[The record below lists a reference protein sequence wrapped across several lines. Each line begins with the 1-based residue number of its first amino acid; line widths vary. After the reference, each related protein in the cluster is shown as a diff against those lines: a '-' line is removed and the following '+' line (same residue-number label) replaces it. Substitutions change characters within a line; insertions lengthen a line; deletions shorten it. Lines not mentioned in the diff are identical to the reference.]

1 MTNAPFRSMATAVA
15 VAAVCG
21 SVRAQQADFN
31 EVGKQMAITLQNNH
45 FSRVPFDKEL
55 SRRFLD
61 GYLRDLDY
69 QRLYFTQTDVDGFRE
84 KYGDSLHTLLLEKR
98 CMVPAKEIYATFL
111 KRVEA
116 RVALTDKLLKGAEF
130 DFTADETV
138 ARTRKE
144 AAWPKD
150 EKRAAELWR
159 LQVKEAVLSEILRRE
174 LLSKLAKEQGKPDP
188 NKGDRSPK
196 EKIALRY
203 KRFLASVRDVDEEEI
218 ANFFLSAVSTTYD
231 PHTDYMSFRE
241 MARFKDGMKNELVGI
256 GALLQAEEDG
266 ATKIMGIVVG
276 GPADREGNLR
286 LNDRVVAVDSLN
298 TGKPEDMIDI
308 MFMKIDKV
316 VDLIRGKVGSAVA
329 LKVEPAGAP
338 PGQTKIYV
346 IARGKVELKD
356 EQASGQIIEMKSS
369 SGPTRRIGV
378 ITLPSFY
385 ADFDEGKVRCS
396 VDVERLL
403 VRLIDEKIDGLILDL
418 RNNGGGSLD
427 EVRRMTGFFIDRG
440 PVVQVKDN
448 RGRVQVK
455 ESENR
460 KPIYEG
466 PMVVMTDKSSAS
478 ASEILAGAL
487 QDFNRVAIVG
497 ESSTFGKGTVQQPM
511 PIAEMMP
518 FFAARERAGY
528 LKLTIQKFYRPSGS
542 STQMDGVVP
551 QLVLPSLMDGLEI
564 GESFLDNAMPHDR
577 INPAPGFK
585 PLDDKALFLPRLKEM
600 SQQRVNDSKD
610 FNYIIE
616 DVMKNKERIKNNK
629 VYLNKATRE
638 RELAEAETLRRER
651 NSERRQRFSS
661 MVAEDKKAFH
671 FFKLTLDDLDKNA
684 DLHEYDPAAEN
695 ADYMRRAKD
704 ETADLDD
711 SPKWSSGLD
720 PVKRESIMIL
730 RDLTNLTEIARLA
743 GAPKK
748 SPEEN

>member
-1 MTNAPFRSMATAVA
+1 MLTYEDCIALAELTEDTSKPVGFHNALFV
-15 VAAVCG
+15 
-21 SVRAQQADFN
+21 
-31 EVGKQMAITLQNNH
+31 
-45 FSRVPFDKEL
+45 
-55 SRRFLD
+55 LD
-61 GYLRDLDY
+61 PDT
-69 QRLYFTQTDVDGFRE
+69 RLWV
-84 KYGDSLHTLLLEKR
+84 SL
-98 CMVPAKEIYATFL
+98 P
-111 KRVEA
+111 VEA
-116 RVALTDKLLKGAEF
+116 LVKH
-130 DFTADETV
+130 V
-138 ARTRKE
+138 
-144 AAWPKD
+144 
-150 EKRAAELWR
+150 AELHDGNDHCSR
-159 LQVKEAVLSEILRRE
+159 SSDYRAIAQHAISLADD
-174 LLSKLAKEQGKPDP
+174 SK
-188 NKGDRSPK
+188 
-196 EKIALRY
+196 
-203 KRFLASVRDVDEEEI
+203 FFAS
-218 ANFFLSAVSTTYD
+218 A
-231 PHTDYMSFRE
+231 P
-241 MARFKDGMKNELVGI
+241 VGI
-256 GALLQAEEDG
+256 ACPGGFYQLAEG
-266 ATKIMGIVVG
+266 GISWV
-276 GPADREGNLR
+276 
-286 LNDRVVAVDSLN
+286 
-298 TGKPEDMIDI
+298 
-308 MFMKIDKV
+308 
-316 VDLIRGKVGSAVA
+316 
-329 LKVEPAGAP
+329 
-338 PGQTKIYV
+338 
-346 IARGKVELKD
+346 
-356 EQASGQIIEMKSS
+356 
-369 SGPTRRIGV
+369 
-378 ITLPSFY
+378 
-385 ADFDEGKVRCS
+385 
-396 VDVERLL
+396 
-403 VRLIDEKIDGLILDL
+403 
-418 RNNGGGSLD
+418 
-427 EVRRMTGFFIDRG
+427 
-440 PVVQVKDN
+440 
-448 RGRVQVK
+448 
-455 ESENR
+455 
-460 KPIYEG
+460 
-466 PMVVMTDKSSAS
+466 
-478 ASEILAGAL
+478 AGAL